1 MAAIYDFSSTDFGII
16 EITTTLYP
24 VDVTEKIVFG
34 IAISGGAMSLIPS
47 DSVSSDHIVLD
58 MTYVQQRWF
67 LDDGPYNDSTSAGH
81 IVLDMTYVQ
90 QRWFYEDGPY
100 DDLTSA
106 NHTVLD
112 MTYIRLVVLVDTP
125 DEKLQLNVSIKDT
138 CSMDLI

>member
-1 MAAIYDFSSTDFGII
+1 MTAIYMWLEGGITYL
-16 EITTTLYP
+16 TTTLYP
-24 VDVTEKIVFG
+24 VDVVDSLLIDITFS
-34 IAISGGAMSLIPS
+34 SGSMSLIPS
-47 DSVSSDHIVLD
+47 DSVGTDHTVLD

-67 LDDGPYNDSTSAGH
+67 YSDGPYADSTSTDH

-90 QRWFYEDGPY
+90 QRWFYEAGPY
-100 DDLTSA
+100 DDSTSA
-106 NHTVLD
+106 DHTVLD